1 MRRRALL
8 LFITLIVIILT
19 LSAYAAN
26 GQEDASMNIVK
37 GLAPAIS
44 QYNDLEQTLIKK
56 VSERLGAKGYPIK
69 ELTRV
74 YLKNRINSK
83 SEYYGDNEIVFII
96 NPAIYKSSGY
106 INPVESITLR
116 WEDSTV
122 TYTPDG
128 GMELEIGRKVTEE
141 DLVLTLYGV
150 QDAYTFSAPLEDQ
163 ETVFNKINEIF
174 LACESDEIKH
184 LTSNGLP
191 ELLVNHRV
199 VIIQNSE
206 TMNEYEVIIG
216 RIGSGVLDASH
227 FHEVDTQY
235 SINVDLNNS
244 SLRLLDKFY
253 PSFYPTPSSIPS
265 KVKDHLF

>member
-1 MRRRALL
+1 MRRRALT
-8 LFITLIVIILT
+8 LFIALIVIIIT
-19 LSAYAAN
+19 ISAHATY

-56 VSERLGAKGYPIK
+56 VSERFGAKGYPIE

-74 YLKNRINSK
+74 YLKNRINNK
-83 SEYYGDNEIVFII
+83 SEYYGENAIVFII
-96 NPAIYKSSGY
+96 NPAFYKSGGY
-106 INPVESITLR
+106 INPVESVTLR
-116 WEDSTV
+116 WEASTV

-128 GMELEIGRKVTEE
+128 GMEFEIGRKITEE

-150 QDAYTFSAPLEDQ
+150 QDTYTFSAPLEDQ

-174 LACESDEIKH
+174 LACESDDIKH

-199 VIIQNSE
+199 VIIENAE
-206 TMNEYEVIIG
+206 RMNDYEVIIS
-216 RIGSGVLDASH
+216 RIGSGVLDVSH

-235 SINVDLNNS
+235 SINVDLNKS
-244 SLRLLDKFY
+244 SLALLDKFY
-253 PSFYPTPSSIPS
+253 PSLYPTPSSIS
-265 KVKDHLF
+265 STVKDHFL